1 MSVSEIALRKSQPC
15 HKFRIFKIAWR
26 YRTLRT
32 YLSILAFVSSCPSN
46 FLFNFEK
53 ESSSTGGKTVVP
65 DYLWFT
71 NSLFLTSGKRLR
83 WKPACIKHFLRD
95 LQLIL
100 NSTDECFALQ
110 TTLSRGYY
118 RFTSDRR
125 YVIDPKPPW
134 LLLFEGSL
142 RNRWYQF
149 SLECVRWCPGFYF
162 KEWKSFF
169 HRFFDRNH
177 PFPSTLAA
185 EHSLISFDESHSCY
199 FAIPKESFCIFYSMR
214 IGS

>member
-1 MSVSEIALRKSQPC
+1 MIYEFAFSY
-15 HKFRIFKIAWR
+15 FR
-26 YRTLRT
+26 
-32 YLSILAFVSSCPSN
+32 
-46 FLFNFEK
+46 EK
-53 ESSSTGGKTVVP
+53 TKMKTGMYQT
-65 DYLWFT
+65 FFAR
-71 NSLFLTSGKRLR
+71 S
-83 WKPACIKHFLRD
+83 PAD
-95 LQLIL
+95 L

-110 TTLSRGYY
+110 STLSRGYY

-142 RNRWYQF
+142 RNRWCQF

-177 PFPSTLAA
+177 PFPSTLTA
-185 EHSLISFDESHSCY
+185 EHSLISFYESHSCY